1 VDVTLP
7 GGGGYGSPFERP
19 VTAVLADVVE
29 GYVSV
34 TAAREIYG
42 VEVRYLGEADTLVRL
57 PEDYA
62 VDEAQTAR
70 LRAGK

>member
-1 VDVTLP
+1 VD
-7 GGGGYGSPFERP
+7 
-19 VTAVLADVVE
+19 AVLADVVE

-34 TAAREIYG
+34 TAAREVYG
-42 VEVRYLGEADTLVRL
+42 VEVRYHGDPAALVRL

-62 VDEAQTAR
+62 VDEEQTAR